1 MQQVILGL
9 LILHGPLSLY
19 AVQRLFEQGVSLF
32 YSASSGSIQR
42 ALRQLAEQGLATTAD
57 ASTGA
62 RGSKPYT
69 VTDAGRRAWHDF
81 MLAPLDG
88 GDAETTMLA
97 KVFFLGLV
105 TDPGERERVL
115 GTIRTRI
122 AADLA
127 QLEQAAAGLD
137 AAEVP
142 PEYADVFAF
151 QRATLD
157 YGIRSHR
164 LAGEWCNELGV
175 VRRAGSMT

>member
-42 ALRQLAEQGLATTAD
+42 ALRQLAERGLATATD
-57 ASTGA
+57 ASAGA
-62 RGSKPYT
+62 RASKPYA
-69 VTDAGRRAWHDF
+69 VTEAGRRTWHDW
-81 MLAPLDG
+81 MVSPLDG

-105 TDPGERERVL
+105 ADVGERDRVVD
-115 GTIRTRI
+115 TIRTRI

-127 QLEQAAAGLD
+127 ELEGLAAGLD
-137 AAEVP
+137 AADVP
-142 PEYADVFAF
+142 PEHADVFAF

-164 LAGEWCNELGV
+164 LAREWCEELG
-175 VRRAGSMT
+175 A